1 MTVILKHCQKH
12 AAKICKNIAKKHS
25 KEKPV
30 LLNCANLSTTFS
42 PWMSQKIYFHTL
54 LGPDPMEFKISEN
67 ACIWKVSFALK
78 THIRF
83 RATEL
88 RQKIKFDVFRKP
100 LFCNLARTRNLVPDA
115 VPNAARQYL
124 QRDFTF
130 STTKWSFLEFQRSKK
145 LKRKFS
151 DNIEQNIWRPF
162 HQPGH

>member
-1 MTVILKHCQKH
+1 MLQKSAKILPKNILKRNLFYLIVR
-12 AAKICKNIAKKHS
+12 ICLQHFLHECLK
-25 KEKPV
+25 
-30 LLNCANLSTTFS
+30 
-42 PWMSQKIYFHTL
+42 KIYFHTL
-54 LGPDPMEFKISEN
+54 LGPDPKEFKISGN

-162 HQPGH
+162 HQPGR